1 MGLFFDDPLHEMF
14 AATIALGQTSH
25 EGAEPGEIMAT
36 CARIIDGDDDSW
48 YRNGALRRHAW
59 ASSVTTPPPAAMVSA
74 RARRTSAPR
83 RTTRLA

>member
-36 CARIIDGDDDSW
+36 CARISDGDDDSW
-48 YRNGALRRHAW
+48 YAEWSAYGG
-59 ASSVTTPPPAAMVSA
+59 TPG
-74 RARRTSAPR
+74 RAR
-83 RTTRLA
+83 